1 MLRLATVSAIGV
13 YQRHVSP
20 YKGYCCAYRAHTGR
34 LSCSEFGRR
43 VIGKMGVAAGIRLLF
58 GRFAACAVAAEKI
71 KKNDEKREEINEA
84 CPLSGNE
91 KASTCA
97 NGCVGAGPWP

>member
-1 MLRLATVSAIGV
+1 
-13 YQRHVSP
+13 
-20 YKGYCCAYRAHTGR
+20 
-34 LSCSEFGRR
+34 
-43 VIGKMGVAAGIRLLF
+43 MGVAAGIRLLF